1 VDRTDLRRIAIAV
14 AAVVVVFT
22 GGTAGFAVLLDES
35 WHDALYRTAVTATLT
50 GLDSTPRGT
59 GAELLT
65 IGIALCGVAIFGYLL
80 AGALDAIAHE
90 VAGETRRTRRRL
102 RMIDQLNDHFIIC
115 GYGRVGRR
123 AAEEFEAAGEPYVV
137 LDFNP
142 DALAAAK
149 ERNVLFIQ
157 GRGSEDEDLAR
168 AGVDRAKGLLASAD
182 SDAENM
188 YITLSARARSTK
200 LTIVARA
207 SDEEA
212 ERKLVLAGADRVV
225 RPYTAAGVE
234 MAKLALK
241 PQVAAFLELVSSHA
255 GPDLRFEELE
265 VGDQCQSAG
274 QTIRELAIRRKTGAV
289 VIAVRRPDG
298 RFDITPDPDER
309 LDVGDVVIAI
319 GTEPE
324 LRALEDVFESGA
336 VAT

>member
-1 VDRTDLRRIAIAV
+1 MDRADLRRIGIALAAIV
-14 AAVVVVFT
+14 GVFT
-22 GGTAGFAVLLDES
+22 GGTVGFALLLHES

-65 IGIALCGVAIFGYLL
+65 IGIALAGVAIFGYLL
-80 AGALDAIAHE
+80 AGALDAIATE
-90 VAGETRRTRRRL
+90 VAGETRKTRRRL
-102 RMIDQLNDHFIIC
+102 RMINQLTDHFIIC

-123 AAEEFEAAGEPYVV
+123 AAEEFEASRQPYVV

-149 ERNVLFIQ
+149 ERNVLFVE

-168 AGVDRAKGLLASAD
+168 VGIDRAKGLLASAD
-182 SDAENM
+182 SDAENL
-188 YITLSARARSTK
+188 YITLSARARRPD

-212 ERKLVLAGADRVV
+212 ERKLVLAGANRVV
-225 RPYTAAGVE
+225 RPYSAAGIE

-255 GPDLRFEELE
+255 GPDLRFEEIE
-265 VGDQCQSAG
+265 VHRDCPQAG
-274 QTIRELAIRRKTGAV
+274 STIRELAIRRNTGAV
-289 VIAVRRPDG
+289 VIAVRKPEG
-298 RFDITPDPDER
+298 RFEITPDPDER
-309 LDVGDVVIAI
+309 IEVGDVVIAI

-324 LRALEDVFESGA
+324 LRAIEEMFSTRTVG
-336 VAT
+336 V

>member
-1 VDRTDLRRIAIAV
+1 MDRTDLRRVAIAV
-14 AAVVVVFT
+14 GAIAFVFAGGAV
-22 GGTAGFAVLLDES
+22 GFAMLLHES
-35 WHDALYRTAVTATLT
+35 WHEALYRAAVTATLT

-65 IGIALCGVAIFGYLL
+65 IGIALSGVAIFGYLV

-102 RMIDQLNDHFIIC
+102 RMIDQLSDHFIIC

-123 AAEEFEAAGEPYVV
+123 AAEEFEVSGQQYVV

-142 DALAAAK
+142 EAIAAAK
-149 ERNVLFIQ
+149 ERGVLFLD
-157 GRGSEDEDLAR
+157 GRGSEDDDLVR

-188 YITLSARARSTK
+188 YITLSARARCPE

-212 ERKLVLAGADRVV
+212 ERKLMLAGANRIV
-225 RPYTAAGVE
+225 RPYTAAGIE

-241 PQVAAFLELVSSHA
+241 PQVAAFLELVSTHA

-265 VGDQCQSAG
+265 VSSECPEAG
-274 QTIRELAIRRKTGAV
+274 RTIRELAIRRITGAV
-289 VIAVRRPDG
+289 VIAVRKPDG
-298 RFDITPDPDER
+298 RFEITPDPDER
-309 LDVGDVVIAI
+309 IEVGDVVIAI

-324 LRALEDVFESGA
+324 LRALEDMFAPRA
-336 VAT
+336 VGV

>member
-1 VDRTDLRRIAIAV
+1 VDRTPLRRILIAV
-14 AAVVVVFT
+14 GAIFVVFA
-22 GGTAGFAVLLDES
+22 GGAVGFAVLLHES
-35 WHDALYRTAVTATLT
+35 WHEALYRAAVTATLT

-65 IGIALCGVAIFGYLL
+65 IGIALCGVAIFGYLV

-90 VAGETRRTRRRL
+90 VAADTRRTKRRL
-102 RMIDQLNDHFIIC
+102 RMIDQLSDHFIIC

-123 AAEEFEAAGEPYVV
+123 AAEEFEVSGQPFVV

-149 ERNVLFIQ
+149 ERGVLFLE

-188 YITLSARARSTK
+188 YITLSARARCPE

-212 ERKLVLAGADRVV
+212 ERKLVLAGANRVV
-225 RPYTAAGVE
+225 RPYTAAGIE

-241 PQVAAFLELVSSHA
+241 PQVAAFLELVSTHA
-255 GPDLRFEELE
+255 GPDLRFEEIE
-265 VGDQCQSAG
+265 VHADCPQAG
-274 QTIRELAIRRKTGAV
+274 STIRELAIRRMTGAV
-289 VIAVRRPDG
+289 VIAVRKTDG
-298 RFDITPDPDER
+298 RFEITPDPDER
-309 LDVGDVVIAI
+309 IEIGDVVIAI

-324 LRALEDVFESGA
+324 LQALEDLFTTRTVG
-336 VAT
+336 V

>member
-1 VDRTDLRRIAIAV
+1 VERTPLRRILIAV
-14 AAVVVVFT
+14 GAIIVVFA
-22 GGTAGFAVLLDES
+22 GGAGGFAVLLHES
-35 WHDALYRTAVTATLT
+35 WHEALYRAAVTATLT

-65 IGIALCGVAIFGYLL
+65 IGIALCGVAIFGYLV

-90 VAGETRRTRRRL
+90 VAADTRRTKRRL
-102 RMIDQLNDHFIIC
+102 RMIDQLSDHFIIC

-123 AAEEFEAAGEPYVV
+123 AAEEFEVSGQPFVV

-149 ERNVLFIQ
+149 ERGVLFLE

-188 YITLSARARSTK
+188 YITLSARARCPE

-212 ERKLVLAGADRVV
+212 ERKLVLAGANRVV
-225 RPYTAAGVE
+225 RPYTAAGIE

-241 PQVAAFLELVSSHA
+241 PQVAAFLELVSTHA
-255 GPDLRFEELE
+255 GPDLRFEEIE
-265 VGDQCQSAG
+265 VHADCPQAG
-274 QTIRELAIRRKTGAV
+274 STIRELAIRRMTGAV
-289 VIAVRRPDG
+289 VIAVRKTDG
-298 RFDITPDPDER
+298 RFEITPDPDER
-309 LDVGDVVIAI
+309 IEIGDVVIAI

-324 LRALEDVFESGA
+324 LQALEDLFTTRTVG
-336 VAT
+336 V

>member
-1 VDRTDLRRIAIAV
+1 MDRAALRRIAIAV
-14 AAVVVVFT
+14 SAIVLVFAGGAV
-22 GGTAGFAVLLDES
+22 GFAILLDES
-35 WHDALYRTAVTATLT
+35 WHEALYRAAVTATLT

-65 IGIALCGVAIFGYLL
+65 IGIALCGVAIFGYLV

-90 VAGETRRTRRRL
+90 VAADTRRTKRRL
-102 RMIDQLNDHFIIC
+102 RMIDQLRDHFIIC

-123 AAEEFEAAGEPYVV
+123 AAEEFAVSGEPFVV

-149 ERNVLFIQ
+149 ERGVLFLE

-188 YITLSARARSTK
+188 YITLSARARCPE

-212 ERKLVLAGADRVV
+212 ERKLVLAGADRIV
-225 RPYTAAGVE
+225 RPYTAAGIE

-255 GPDLRFEELE
+255 GPDLRFEEIE
-265 VGDQCQSAG
+265 ISSQCPEAG
-274 QTIRELAIRRKTGAV
+274 RTIRELAIRRTTGAV
-289 VIAVRRPDG
+289 VIAVRKPDG
-298 RFDITPDPDER
+298 RFEITPDPDER
-309 LDVGDVVIAI
+309 IDAGDVVIAI

-324 LRALEDVFESGA
+324 LRGIEDMFAPRA
-336 VAT
+336 VGV